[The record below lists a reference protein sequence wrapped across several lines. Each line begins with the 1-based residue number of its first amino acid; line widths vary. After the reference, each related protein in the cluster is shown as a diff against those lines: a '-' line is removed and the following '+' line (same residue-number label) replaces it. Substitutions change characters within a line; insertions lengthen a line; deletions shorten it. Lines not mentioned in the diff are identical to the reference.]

1 MLKRFRNKN
10 SGNHSIA
17 LGSNHRVT
25 LNSSGLVPVI
35 IQDAHS
41 REVLRLGYMDFLALQ
56 LSQKNGIVFLYR
68 RSKSNLEKMGEK
80 EEVEYRIQSMAM
92 DRAKR
97 ALLIEVI
104 PSDGEKAKSNFI
116 YKIIKKTHA
125 AKND

>member
-1 MLKRFRNKN
+1 MLKRFRNKD

-125 AKND
+125 VKND